1 MLSYNYIV
9 FHAEIKRVSSEQFQ
23 GVFLETDYSNSYLC
37 EENVIRSLHVCQYLC
52 LIS

>member
-9 FHAEIKRVSSEQFQ
+9 FHAEIKRVLSEQFQ

-37 EENVIRSLHVCQYLC
+37 KENVIRSLHVCQYLC